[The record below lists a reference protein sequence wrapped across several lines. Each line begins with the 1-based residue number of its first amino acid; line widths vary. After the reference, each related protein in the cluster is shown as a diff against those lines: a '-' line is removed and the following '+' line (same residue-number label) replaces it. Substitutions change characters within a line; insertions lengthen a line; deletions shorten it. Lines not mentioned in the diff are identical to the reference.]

1 MIRSLRFFQLI
12 ILTLVVASCLSGGVV
27 TAAEPTAESRTIARC
42 GQGWLEEIDGYPV
55 LHLKGTPYEMGY
67 QHGRLMREHVRENMN
82 YLLNVKGKTEL
93 VAWGPVK
100 VRPAHI
106 INTIIEVQKPFVPP
120 AYFEELKGLAAG
132 AEISEHDA
140 RVGNFIPEMFHCSGF
155 ALMNSATENGRLLHG
170 RVLDYAIDWKLQ
182 EHAVVMVCEPDGK
195 LPFVNVSYAGFIGS
209 VTGMNNKGI
218 SIGEMGGRGLGHWEG
233 VPMSFLV
240 REALQ
245 NGDTFD
251 KAIATFR
258 DSPRTCQYF
267 YVVADGAARKAV
279 GMEASWD
286 RFELVQPGTSHPL
299 LPRPVKDCALLSAG
313 DRYNHLVDRVEA
325 GHGKFS
331 PQSALRLMDQ
341 PVAMK
346 SNLHNVLFEPES
358 TNFWVANA
366 SVAGRPAA
374 EQPYQSFNLK
384 ELLSRRPSGD
394 VAEFKLIA
402 SQSNDR

>member
-1 MIRSLRFFQLI
+1 MIRALRCFQW
-12 ILTLVVASCLSGGVV
+12 LVLSAIVVSCLCDAAA
-27 TAAEPTAESRTIARC
+27 TAAEPTSENRTIARC

-55 LHLKGTPYEMGY
+55 LHLKGTSYEMGY

-100 VRPAHI
+100 VRPTHI
-106 INTIIEVQKPFVPP
+106 INTIIEVQKPYVPA

-155 ALMNSATENGRLLHG
+155 ALMNSATENGRVLHG

-209 VTGMNNKGI
+209 VTGMNSKGI
-218 SIGEMGGRGLGHWEG
+218 SIGEMGGRGLGHWDG

-245 NGDTFD
+245 NGDTLD
-251 KAIATFR
+251 RAIATFR

-267 YVVADGAARKAV
+267 YVIADGPARKAV
-279 GMEASWD
+279 GMEASWN
-286 RFELVQPGTSHPL
+286 RFELVQPGTAHPL

-313 DRYNHLVDRVEA
+313 DRYDYLVDRVEA
-325 GHGKFS
+325 GHGKFT
-331 PQSALRLMDQ
+331 PESALELMAR
-341 PVAMK
+341 PVAME

-358 TNFWVANA
+358 SNFWVANA
-366 SVAGRPAA
+366 SASGQPAA

-384 ELLSRRPSGD
+384 ELLSRQPSGD
-394 VAEFKLIA
+394 VTEFKLIA
-402 SQSNDR
+402 SQSIHR